1 MIILRENNA
10 KEVNEKLKAGKYNG
24 YAYIQAAKK
33 LKPGHERIL
42 RIGETGISKNG
53 LTTYRPIRGIRE
65 WKQAD
70 GKQTNLIGKYFL
82 REQLVTFIFPTYRP
96 CEHKILEQ
104 KFKQTFFKKHKK
116 SPRFD
121 KDNVFKH
128 LISNIK
134 YNV

>member
-24 YAYIQAAKK
+24 YAYIQVAKK

-53 LTTYRPIRGIRE
+53 LTTYRPVRGIRE

-70 GKQTNLIGKYFL
+70 GKQTNLLDEDLLARVKSKS
-82 REQLVTFIFPTYRP
+82 LVMMQRTFMPHVAP
-96 CEHKILEQ
+96 
-104 KFKQTFFKKHKK
+104 
-116 SPRFD
+116 D
-121 KDNVFKH
+121 
-128 LISNIK
+128 SNG
-134 YNV
+134 VSRQQ